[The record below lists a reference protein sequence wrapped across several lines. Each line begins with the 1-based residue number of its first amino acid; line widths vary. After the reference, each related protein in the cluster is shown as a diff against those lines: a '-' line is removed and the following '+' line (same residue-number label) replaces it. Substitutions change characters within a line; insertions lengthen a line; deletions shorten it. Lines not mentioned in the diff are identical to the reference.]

1 MYHSVLGFICFM
13 TFLCYFHEKSLH
25 PGKCACV
32 FVRGS
37 LRVKLGFDIFAEMFL
52 IVKVRRHDALQR
64 GNWKT
69 RKTDTNKQ
77 TEMKEVERLTNDEE
91 ICTHEIKEER
101 KKS

>member
-1 MYHSVLGFICFM
+1 M
-13 TFLCYFHEKSLH
+13 TFLCYFYEKSLH

-37 LRVKLGFDIFAEMFL
+37 LRVKLGFDIFAKMFL

-69 RKTDTNKQ
+69 RKTERQILTNKQ
-77 TEMKEVERLTNDEE
+77 K
-91 ICTHEIKEER
+91 
-101 KKS
+101 